1 MRFQYAPQSR
11 PLSGYVIT
19 RGIQRGGFGEVYEGL
34 SAGGKRVA
42 LKLLQRGTE
51 IELRGVRQCLNL
63 NHPNLVSIYDILYDN
78 EASAWIVMEY
88 IDGVT
93 LDDVIANHPQGLPH
107 DEVAEWFSGI
117 VQGLE
122 YLHSRGIVH
131 RDLKPANI
139 YRTHGVVKIGDVG
152 LSKLMDQVDA
162 LHTQT
167 IGTVHYMAPEVSHGR
182 YGPSIDYYSLAVILY
197 ELSTGKV
204 PFSGET
210 TGEVLMRHL
219 THLPETKQLPLA
231 LRPVLQ
237 KALAKNA
244 AERYPSLQEFHT
256 AVMSALVPAGL
267 EPAATVAREPV
278 ARSIP
283 TKTQQP
289 VTFYEVK
296 KDLPPMPALQP
307 PVPITEFLPSGQKS
321 GHRRLAHRKR
331 AESNQL
337 RHWSPASDSN
347 RELARLI
354 PGGLLGGWSQA
365 VFLTMVLSMGLAA
378 ALAIAL
384 PPFVPSPPWQN
395 LTGMG
400 LLAAQS
406 ALVVLVFQT
415 IFWWSRR
422 ESKPAPLTWMS
433 SLLLGGMMGACGY
446 LLMSY
451 LMAENLLAAPE
462 HAAMVRQLGAQKLRL
477 DGGVPSWLSWV
488 LYFASLVAL
497 GNWSQQASLQRDER
511 FSAITILFSTMA
523 GWMLSFVIWFPPVW
537 GCLFAAWISC
547 VLQLSTP
554 VIQGSSTYRE
564 SMEQ

>member
-11 PLSGYVIT
+11 PLAGYVIT

-78 EASAWIVMEY
+78 EACAWIVMEY

-197 ELSTGKV
+197 ELLTGKV

-219 THLPETKQLPLA
+219 THLPETTHLPLA

-244 AERYPSLQEFHT
+244 AERYPSLQEFHA
-256 AVMSALVPAGL
+256 AVMSALVPAGF
-267 EPAATVAREPV
+267 EPVATVAREPV

-289 VTFYEVK
+289 VSFYEVK

-307 PVPITEFLPSGQKS
+307 PVPLTEFLPSGQKS
-321 GHRRLAHRKR
+321 GHQRLARRKR
-331 AESNQL
+331 AETNRSRQ
-337 RHWSPASDSN
+337 WSPANVSKG
-347 RELARLI
+347 EVARLI
-354 PGGLLGGWSQA
+354 PGGWLGGWSQA

-400 LLAAQS
+400 LLSAQS
-406 ALVVLVFQT
+406 AVVVLALQT

-422 ESKPAPLTWMS
+422 NSDPPELTWMS
-433 SLLLGGMMGACGY
+433 SLLLGGVMGASGY
-446 LLMSY
+446 LLMNY

-511 FSAITILFSTMA
+511 FSAMTILFSTMA

-554 VIQGSSTYRE
+554 VIQVTMTYRE
-564 SMEQ
+564 SE